1 MVFDNLGVGEDV
13 GEGRDTL
20 LLRQHRVQ
28 LLSGE
33 GIVENAEQA
42 VALREVVVDQQTML
56 LNFFFFVTLS
66 QRPNK
71 LKHLSLANL
80 SA

>member
-1 MVFDNLGVGEDV
+1 MVFDDLGVGEDV

-56 LNFFFFVTLS
+56 
-66 QRPNK
+66 
-71 LKHLSLANL
+71 
-80 SA
+80 